1 MAGHVLPLKTYYS
14 IFGLLLAL
22 TGLTVAVAY
31 VDLGALNI
39 FAALGIAAVKATVV
53 ILYFMHVKYAS
64 KLTQLFVALGF
75 CWLAILLGITSMDF
89 ASRAWISEPA
99 GWAVQHGEIGR

>member
-1 MAGHVLPLKTYYS
+1 MAGHVLPLKIYYS

-31 VDLGALNI
+31 VDLGVFNI
-39 FAALGIAAVKATVV
+39 FAALGIAAVKSTVV

>member
-14 IFGLLLAL
+14 IFALLLAL
-22 TGLTVAVAY
+22 TGLTVAAAY
-31 VDLGALNI
+31 IDMGALNI
-39 FAALGIAAVKATVV
+39 FVALGIAAVKATVV
-53 ILYFMHVKYAS
+53 ILFFMHVKYAT

-99 GWAVQHGEIGR
+99 GGAVHDGGGSH